1 MKRIRLATFAL
12 PLLLVACG
20 SGEKATNEI
29 PDTEIIPVKLT
40 ALKTTNSE
48 ENMYVSGQFT
58 TDDETYLSFLSGG
71 VIRGIFVREG
81 DRVRKGQLL
90 ATLDLTMVNAT
101 LSQAKLGLEKSKR
114 DLERARNLQ
123 KDGFATL
130 EQLQNA
136 QTAYDIA
143 KEQLESAEFN
153 LKYSEIRAISDG
165 FILQK
170 MANEGQLVS
179 SGAPVFQ
186 TNGAGSKAFRLKV
199 GVSDRQWS
207 SIRVGDPAEVSSDVF
222 GDMRIQ
228 AVVSRKA
235 ESVDPYS
242 GTFTVELELK
252 GKLPQGLASGVFGK
266 AVIHVTESS
275 ENWRIPYEALLD
287 GDSDE
292 GYVFVSN
299 DRKTVKKVAVQVE
312 NLDQN
317 EVVVSRGLNG
327 YKYVVVSGG
336 PYLNEQATIAVK

>member
-1 MKRIRLATFAL
+1 MKRIRLVTLAL

-40 ALKTTNSE
+40 ALKTTSSE

-71 VIRGIFVREG
+71 VIRGMFVREG
-81 DRVRKGQLL
+81 DRVHKGQLL

-101 LSQAKLGLEKSKR
+101 LSQAKLGLEKSRR

-123 KDGFATL
+123 KDGFVTL

-179 SGAPVFQ
+179 SGTPVFQ

-207 SIRVGDPAEVSSDVF
+207 RIRVGDPAEVSSDVF
-222 GDMRIQ
+222 GDKRIQ

-252 GKLPQGLASGVFGK
+252 EKLPQGLASGVFGK
-266 AVIHVTESS
+266 AVIHVSKPS

-287 GDSDE
+287 GNSDE

-312 NLDQN
+312 NLEQN

-327 YKYVVVSGG
+327 YKYVVVSGE